1 MPAPSFGS
9 RTSIAWRARIDVRFA
24 LGLAAIVLLAAG
36 LRAPHLAGHLP
47 ALIHPDEPTVVER
60 GLAALDG
67 RLTPPQFD
75 WPPASAYVYAAVV
88 AGVRLAVPDVTVDPG
103 TRYLLGRIVFLLV
116 ALVAVALTG
125 VLGARLADPADPRP
139 PAGARALPLTPG
151 QARWTGF
158 GAAGIL
164 AVSFTSV
171 RLSRIAHPEHLQLVF
186 MLACALCA
194 LAFDRSRRL
203 APLAAAGALA
213 GLAGAT
219 KYLGVM
225 VGLVPLLSV
234 LCWRSP
240 PRAKS
245 VCGNAVLSPGR
256 WAAFLRIRRKA
267 AGQTG
272 TGGSSGPAFLCI
284 RGNVATG
291 QLAVLAGTALAGFL
305 AGTLGTVRNGGAFLR
320 GFGWQVGHQAGG
332 HLGYEAAGPGWLFH
346 LGTSMPGSWGWP
358 VTVLAVAGCVAVLV
372 RGSRAQRL
380 VAVLAL
386 VLFALIGASQ
396 VRFPHYVLIVY
407 PEFAALAC
415 VAVGRIRP
423 RAARAAVCALVAA
436 SLGVVALDD
445 VRLTRSAGAPS
456 TRLAADDAVASI
468 AGPVWSE
475 SYSLTSPRERQVSAF
490 GTAPEVLGC
499 RCVAVVSS
507 YQEERYRR
515 RPDRY
520 GPQIAVYDA
529 LRARGR
535 VLAVLRPS
543 RPLSYRWDLLPQ
555 WGAGRLRLT
564 GPVGPVGPTIT
575 LVDLGACVGIPRDGV
590 TESPTPAHQ
599 GASPLHTPGVPECP
613 RD

>member
-1 MPAPSFGS
+1 M
-9 RTSIAWRARIDVRFA
+9 RVDVRFA
-24 LGLAAIVLLAAG
+24 LGLAAVVLVAAG
-36 LRAPHLAGHLP
+36 LRAPYLAGHLP

-67 RLTPPQFD
+67 RLAPPQFD
-75 WPPASAYVYAAVV
+75 WPPASAYVYAAAAAV
-88 AGVRLAVPDVTVDPG
+88 ARLAAPDVTVDPG
-103 TRYLLGRIVFLLV
+103 TRYLLGRILFLLI

-125 VLGARLADPADPRP
+125 VLGARLANRP
-139 PAGARALPLTPG
+139 Q
-151 QARWTGF
+151 QARWTGL

-171 RLSRIAHPEHLQLVF
+171 RLSRIAHPEHLQIVL
-186 MLACALCA
+186 MLGSALCA

-219 KYLGVM
+219 KYLGVL

-234 LCWRSP
+234 LVWRSA
-240 PRAKS
+240 PR
-245 VCGNAVLSPGR
+245 GT
-256 WAAFLRIRRKA
+256 KA
-267 AGQTG
+267 A
-272 TGGSSGPAFLCI
+272 
-284 RGNVATG
+284 

-305 AGTLGTVRNGGAFLR
+305 AGTLGTVLRGDAFLR
-320 GFGWQVGHQAGG
+320 GFAWQVGHQAGG

-346 LGTSMPGSWGWP
+346 LGTSMPGNWGWP
-358 VTVLAVAGCVAVLV
+358 VTVLAIAGLCAVLV

-380 VAVLAL
+380 VAVLVL

-396 VRFPHYVLIVY
+396 IRFPHYVLIIY
-407 PEFAALAC
+407 PYLAALAC

-423 RAARAAVCALVAA
+423 AAARVTVCALVAA
-436 SLGVVALDD
+436 SLGVVALNG
-445 VRLTRSAGAPS
+445 VRLVRADGAPS
-456 TRLAADDAVASI
+456 TRLGADAAAARI

-490 GTAPEVLGC
+490 GTTPEVLRC
-499 RCVAVVSS
+499 QCVAVVSS
-507 YQEERYRR
+507 YQEERYRA

-535 VLAVLRPS
+535 VLAEIRPS
-543 RPLSYRWDLLPQ
+543 QPLSYRWDLLPQ
-555 WGAGRLRLT
+555 WGVARLRLT

-575 LVDLGACVGIPRDGV
+575 LLDLRG
-590 TESPTPAHQ
+590 
-599 GASPLHTPGVPECP
+599 
-613 RD
+613 

>member
-1 MPAPSFGS
+1 M
-9 RTSIAWRARIDVRFA
+9 
-24 LGLAAIVLLAAG
+24 LLAAG

-125 VLGARLADPADPRP
+125 VLGARLAD
-139 PAGARALPLTPG
+139 TPEHRT
-151 QARWTGF
+151 ATGL

-234 LCWRSP
+234 LCWRPP

-245 VCGNAVLSPGR
+245 VCVNAALLPGR
-256 WAAFLRIRRKA
+256 WAA
-267 AGQTG
+267 
-272 TGGSSGPAFLCI
+272 
-284 RGNVATG
+284 G
-291 QLAVLAGTALAGFL
+291 QLTVLAGTALAGFL
-305 AGTLGTVRNGGAFLR
+305 AGTLGTVRNGEAFLR

-407 PEFAALAC
+407 PELAALAC

-423 RAARAAVCALVAA
+423 RAARVAVCALVAA

-445 VRLTRSAGAPS
+445 VRLTRAAGAPS
-456 TRLAADDAVASI
+456 TRLAADAAVASI

-490 GTAPEVLGC
+490 GAAPEVLDC

-575 LVDLGACVGIPRDGV
+575 LVDLGACVGTPRGGV
-590 TESPTPAHQ
+590 AQPPTPAHQ
-599 GASPLHTPGVPECP
+599 GDSPLHTPGVPECP